1 MPRGRFFVSFPA
13 RVPLFSLYCNDC
25 VTAALNRSRFL
36 SRRQQSTG
44 ASRRR
49 QTEAVDSP
57 VLRHTLRPREMRFS
71 EFRSMRPD
79 RTKARRK
86 ILSFGGLCRYLK
98 KRANCAGRRFI
109 GDVFF
114 AYPTGTLPIKCVLSG
129 KGAPI
134 RILQAAV
141 FILRGCAYSR
151 RSTVSSRRRSR
162 ASSR

>member
-25 VTAALNRSRFL
+25 VTAALKRRPFPL
-36 SRRQQSTG
+36 PRQQSPVRAG
-44 ASRRR
+44 ADKPRPLIPPSYGIRCARGKCVFQNFVPCDR
-49 QTEAVDSP
+49 IVQKPTERFCLSAGFASISKNERTVPGDALLATF
-57 VLRHTLRPREMRFS
+57 LRVS
-71 EFRSMRPD
+71 
-79 RTKARRK
+79 
-86 ILSFGGLCRYLK
+86 
-98 KRANCAGRRFI
+98 
-109 GDVFF
+109 
-114 AYPTGTLPIKCVLSG
+114 TGTLPIKCVLSG